1 MHCIKIEFS
10 EKELNE
16 IMEEID
22 QAQEKIFESWKRLES
37 MGIVVAKGSDC
48 PDEQPT
54 RATRKETDDIDETIS
69 NICKWIDGIMEKTS
83 HTADPTL
90 VPETAEALAK
100 LASVRDTSK
109 EMTALAFV
117 LREQSEEQIKIKQDV
132 EELQRYLLIKRKEM
146 LDSMPVI

>member
-54 RATRKETDDIDETIS
+54 RATRKETDDIDKTIS
-69 NICKWIDGIMEKTS
+69 NICKWIDEIMERTS
-83 HTADPTL
+83 HTVDPTL
-90 VPETAEALAK
+90 VPEMAEALARLISAK
-100 LASVRDTSK
+100 ATS
-109 EMTALAFV
+109 EIMTGNNPGKKNNE
-117 LREQSEEQIKIKQDV
+117 RE
-132 EELQRYLLIKRKEM
+132 
-146 LDSMPVI
+146 

>member
-54 RATRKETDDIDETIS
+54 RATRKETDDIDKTIS
-69 NICKWIDGIMEKTS
+69 NICKWIDGIMERTS
-83 HTADPTL
+83 HTVDPTL
-90 VPETAEALAK
+90 VPETAEALARLISAK
-100 LASVRDTSK
+100 TASKAAVKESDSSK
-109 EMTALAFV
+109 EEPDSNDTTTETEKFIAVNAIQNA
-117 LREQSEEQIKIKQDV
+117 QSSK
-132 EELQRYLLIKRKEM
+132 LH
-146 LDSMPVI
+146 

>member
-54 RATRKETDDIDETIS
+54 RATRKEMDDIDKTIS
-69 NICKWIDGIMEKTS
+69 NICKWIDEIMERTS
-83 HTADPTL
+83 HTVDPTL
-90 VPETAEALAK
+90 VPETAEALARLISAK
-100 LASVRDTSK
+100 ATS
-109 EMTALAFV
+109 EIMTGNNPGKKNNE
-117 LREQSEEQIKIKQDV
+117 RE
-132 EELQRYLLIKRKEM
+132 
-146 LDSMPVI
+146 